1 MPVIHLAHS
10 PDSDDAFMFYALA
23 AQKIPT
29 EERQYVHELADIE
42 SLNQRAMDGELDV
55 TAVSIH
61 AYAYLADTYALL
73 SHGSSMGDRYGPRVV
88 SRQPAP
94 EDVKTALSGKSV
106 ALPGEM
112 TTAALAFRLFQPN
125 FKPVIMPFDT
135 IEAAVSEG
143 AVDAGVLIHE
153 GQLTY
158 RDSGLH
164 LWLDLGEWWFS
175 ETALPLPLGG
185 NAIRRDLGEALIRKV
200 SRDLRA
206 SIVYGLEHRA
216 EALEHAM
223 QYARDLDT
231 AKVDE
236 FVGMYVNDYTV
247 DYGEKGRLAVRE
259 LLDRG
264 VAAGIIR
271 QPVTV
276 TFVDDGHSP

>member
-1 MPVIHLAHS
+1 MPIIHLAHS

-23 AQKIPT
+23 AKKIPT
-29 EERQYVHELADIE
+29 GDREYVHELADIE
-42 SLNQRAMDGELDV
+42 SLNRRAMNGELDV

-94 EDVKTALSGKSV
+94 EDAKTALGGKSV

-112 TTAALAFRLFQPN
+112 TTAALAFRLFQPD
-125 FKPVIMPFDT
+125 FLPVIMPFDT
-135 IEAAVSEG
+135 IEAAVSDG
-143 AVDAGVLIHE
+143 TVDAGVLIHE

-175 ETALPLPLGG
+175 ETGLPLPLGG
-185 NAIRRDLGEALIRKV
+185 NAIRRDLGEALISEV

-206 SIVYGLEHRA
+206 SIVYGLDHRA

-223 QYARDLDT
+223 QYAGDLDT
-231 AKVDE
+231 AKADE
-236 FVGMYVNDYTV
+236 VIGMYVNDYTV
-247 DYGEKGRLAVRE
+247 DYGEKGRRAVRE
-259 LLDRG
+259 LMDRG
-264 VAAGIIR
+264 VAAGIIP

-276 TFVDDGHSP
+276 TFVDDGSAP